1 MTSRSLGKLVM
12 FLIGASIDTPHPPK
26 NIPIR
31 TNNLSGL
38 KETFIFKQQ
47 RLTLTG
53 DRTIKFL
60 SFKPK
65 RGSMVAMQPHIR
77 LF

>member
-26 NIPIR
+26 NIPIT
-31 TNNLSGL
+31 TNHLSGL

-60 SFKPK
+60 PFKPN